1 MGLFHEKPVRG
12 PLAES
17 ADFILFYFFFFTN
30 NSVISGIF
38 KETTSLRLGAVFK
51 VFYCN
56 FY

>member
-12 PLAES
+12 PLAADS
-17 ADFILFYFFFFTN
+17 ADFFFFFFTN
-30 NSVISGIF
+30 NSLISGIF